1 VTFRAAP
8 PDEKLHIHYQVAQNL
23 AGLGPM
29 PLFYLSRA
37 FPSATEAAIKFEEK
51 PHARF
56 NACFVIVPIADCL

>member
-29 PLFYLSRA
+29 PLFHLSRA
-37 FPSATEAAIKFEEK
+37 FPSATEAVVKFVEN
-51 PHARF
+51 PNAHTDARSMF
-56 NACFVIVPIADCL
+56 GFGPVGL